1 MCMFLKFVP
10 AGVPVALDFLTDLA
24 NLWSVEC
31 VGNSY
36 CILDGY
42 SRELIHA
49 SACVGLVESLPC
61 FCPSLLSFTAALH
74 TYIRTHAIL
83 IKVPLSNQM
92 QCGVM

>member
-61 FCPSLLSFTAALH
+61 FVPVYCPSQQLCTH
-74 TYIRTHAIL
+74 TYAHMIF
-83 IKVPLSNQM
+83 
-92 QCGVM
+92 